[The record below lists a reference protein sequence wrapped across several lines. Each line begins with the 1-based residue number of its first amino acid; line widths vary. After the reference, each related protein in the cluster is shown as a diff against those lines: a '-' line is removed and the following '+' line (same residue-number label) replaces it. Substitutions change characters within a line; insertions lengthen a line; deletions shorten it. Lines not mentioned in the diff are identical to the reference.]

1 MGEKWSTYG
10 RTVVM
15 VLVLV
20 LVALRSAF
28 DGDNHISSGE
38 AVQIGVVAVTAFN
51 TWLVPNL
58 AYPWLKQVMI
68 GVMAVLGLVV
78 AALTDWRLTGEEL
91 TNLIIVFI
99 GAVFGI
105 MAPSNS
111 QPVRGLAGYRAG
123 PSRLRE

>member
-1 MGEKWSTYG
+1 MGEKWGTYG

-38 AVQIGVVAVTAFN
+38 AIQIGVVAVTAFN

-68 GVMAVLGLVV
+68 GVMAILGLVV
-78 AALTDWRLTGEEL
+78 TGLTDWRITGEEL

-105 MAPSNS
+105 MAPSIS